1 MDLNGVPQP
10 QMNWDSTNL
19 VDTWKKFKQ
28 HVGLILDGP
37 LAEKDEKV
45 KITYLLLWVGEK
57 GRDIYNTWQLSED
70 DAKKLSVHFDKFL
83 TYVQPKQ
90 NSLLARCKF
99 RYETQSSDT
108 VEQFIT
114 RLKLIAK
121 DCNFKDTDEMI
132 RDSLIFGT
140 SSPKVKEKLLNEG
153 DTLTLEKAIQI
164 AQAFEYSQGQLKEM
178 KNLEPST
185 VVHELNLPR
194 HSQYNSASSRKNH
207 KTSDR
212 TRTGPV
218 NQNRVKVEP
227 HRYSSQQGCGNCG
240 RRHSKHEECPAKGK
254 KCNSCQ
260 KWNHFAQVCRSK
272 QRVDEVVLDTDS
284 DSDQE
289 FFIDCINEHNTFI
302 NDKNKVKRDQAF
314 ATITVCS
321 KPIKFKLDTGSQVNI
336 LPKHIFESLKFN
348 GTLKKSPRILTAYNG
363 NALPSLGVCCLP
375 CEHGSVNSK
384 LEFYCLDTNSPP
396 ILGMQSCLDYELIK
410 LVYSTETTCTS
421 DSDPMTK
428 SSVLKDYSDIF
439 KGVGLVSGKAT
450 IHIDSEVP
458 PVVHPPRRV
467 PVALRG
473 RLNLPISDRKIEE
486 IEKATLSDPQFDIL
500 KSVILEEVHKLHGTT
515 STTVINKLKGTFSR
529 LGIPETVVSDNGP
542 QYSSQEF
549 SEFANK
555 WDFKHVTSSPHYP
568 QSNGLAEKTVQ
579 TVKNMFNKCK
589 KDGKDPYVA
598 LLEYRTTPLDIGYT
612 PSQLLMCRK
621 LRSVLPTT
629 LEELVPKTPIYNE
642 VQNKIDCKKSYK
654 KKYYDKGSKP
664 LKSLNSGD
672 SVRIRGSNGLWKPA
686 IISSQHPASRSY
698 IVESQDGGI
707 YRRNRR
713 HIIGTRE
720 EVPLTT
726 VENDTIVPPVRY
738 EPQCNLTPPELAE
751 PTSNINNSPQIT
763 SDTETTETQQI
774 PSDGLYIT
782 RSGRIG
788 ILGTVSSWE
797 SGFWILHNNLL
808 FPAIKHG
815 VLAEPG
821 SKAWYATTVGDS
833 SADLFYI
840 CLTAGN

>member
-1 MDLNGVPQP
+1 MKLNDDKLEVGVTEVTYFGHVITSSGLRADPHKVQAISDMPPPSNKAEVQTILGMVNYLSKFAPNLAEITSPMRAILNKDVEFAWDQP
-10 QMNWDSTNL
+10 Q
-19 VDTWKKFKQ
+19 
-28 HVGLILDGP
+28 
-37 LAEKDEKV
+37 
-45 KITYLLLWVGEK
+45 
-57 GRDIYNTWQLSED
+57 
-70 DAKKLSVHFDKFL
+70 
-83 TYVQPKQ
+83 
-90 NSLLARCKF
+90 
-99 RYETQSSDT
+99 
-108 VEQFIT
+108 
-114 RLKLIAK
+114 IAA
-121 DCNFKDTDEMI
+121 FQ
-132 RDSLIFGT
+132 
-140 SSPKVKEKLLNEG
+140 KVKEILTRSPGPILSYYDPTKDLTLQVDASKYGLGAVLLQDDKPVAYASKSLTTSEINYAQIEKEMYAIVFG
-153 DTLTLEKAIQI
+153 CTRFHQYIYGRSIRVETDHKPLVSIMKKSLLDAPARLQRMILRLQRYELDVVHLPGKCIPVADTL
-164 AQAFEYSQGQLKEM
+164 
-178 KNLEPST
+178 
-185 VVHELNLPR
+185 
-194 HSQYNSASSRKNH
+194 SRKFL
-207 KTSDR
+207 SD
-212 TRTGPV
+212 TYPGLSDSF
-218 NQNRVKVEP
+218 E
-227 HRYSSQQGCGNCG
+227 
-240 RRHSKHEECPAKGK
+240 
-254 KCNSCQ
+254 
-260 KWNHFAQVCRSK
+260 AQV
-272 QRVDEVVLDTDS
+272 
-284 DSDQE
+284 
-289 FFIDCINEHNTFI
+289 HM
-302 NDKNKVKRDQAF
+302 
-314 ATITVCS
+314 
-321 KPIKFKLDTGSQVNI
+321 
-336 LPKHIFESLKFN
+336 IF
-348 GTLKKSPRILTAYNG
+348 
-363 NALPSLGVCCLP
+363 
-375 CEHGSVNSK
+375 
-384 LEFYCLDTNSPP
+384 
-396 ILGMQSCLDYELIK
+396 
-410 LVYSTETTCTS
+410 
-421 DSDPMTK
+421 
-428 SSVLKDYSDIF
+428 SS
-439 KGVGLVSGKAT
+439 
-450 IHIDSEVP
+450 
-458 PVVHPPRRV
+458 
-467 PVALRG
+467 
-473 RLNLPISDRKIEE
+473 LPISDRKIEE

-500 KSVILEEVHKLHGTT
+500 KSVILEGWPQSRSECPAQILEFWNHRDELSVNSGIIFKGHKIVIPTSLRVLMLDKIHTGHMGVEKCIRRARDVLFWPKMSLDISDMVLKCSVCLERRNSNAKEPLEPHKIPQYPWQVVATDLFYWNNADYIIIVDYYSLYLEVHKLHGTT

-654 KKYYDKGSKP
+654 KKKYYDKGSKP

-782 RSGRIG
+782 RSGRIVKPK
-788 ILGTVSSWE
+788 IIE
-797 SGFWILHNNLL
+797 SM
-808 FPAIKHG
+808 
-815 VLAEPG
+815 
-821 SKAWYATTVGDS
+821 
-833 SADLFYI
+833 
-840 CLTAGN
+840 

>member
-458 PVVHPPRRV
+458 PVVHP
-467 PVALRG
+467 
-473 RLNLPISDRKIEE
+473 
-486 IEKATLSDPQFDIL
+486 ATARSC
-500 KSVILEEVHKLHGTT
+500 SVTW
-515 STTVINKLKGTFSR
+515 
-529 LGIPETVVSDNGP
+529 
-542 QYSSQEF
+542 SS
-549 SEFANK
+549 K
-555 WDFKHVTSSPHYP
+555 
-568 QSNGLAEKTVQ
+568 
-579 TVKNMFNKCK
+579 
-589 KDGKDPYVA
+589 
-598 LLEYRTTPLDIGYT
+598 
-612 PSQLLMCRK
+612 
-621 LRSVLPTT
+621 
-629 LEELVPKTPIYNE
+629 
-642 VQNKIDCKKSYK
+642 
-654 KKYYDKGSKP
+654 
-664 LKSLNSGD
+664 
-672 SVRIRGSNGLWKPA
+672 VRIRSHG
-686 IISSQHPASRSY
+686 
-698 IVESQDGGI
+698 E
-707 YRRNRR
+707 RR
-713 HIIGTRE
+713 HY
-720 EVPLTT
+720 L
-726 VENDTIVPPVRY
+726 
-738 EPQCNLTPPELAE
+738 
-751 PTSNINNSPQIT
+751 
-763 SDTETTETQQI
+763 
-774 PSDGLYIT
+774 
-782 RSGRIG
+782 
-788 ILGTVSSWE
+788 
-797 SGFWILHNNLL
+797 
-808 FPAIKHG
+808 
-815 VLAEPG
+815 
-821 SKAWYATTVGDS
+821 
-833 SADLFYI
+833 
-840 CLTAGN
+840 

>member
-132 RDSLIFGT
+132 R
-140 SSPKVKEKLLNEG
+140 
-153 DTLTLEKAIQI
+153 
-164 AQAFEYSQGQLKEM
+164 
-178 KNLEPST
+178 
-185 VVHELNLPR
+185 
-194 HSQYNSASSRKNH
+194 
-207 KTSDR
+207 
-212 TRTGPV
+212 
-218 NQNRVKVEP
+218 
-227 HRYSSQQGCGNCG
+227 
-240 RRHSKHEECPAKGK
+240 
-254 KCNSCQ
+254 
-260 KWNHFAQVCRSK
+260 
-272 QRVDEVVLDTDS
+272 
-284 DSDQE
+284 
-289 FFIDCINEHNTFI
+289 
-302 NDKNKVKRDQAF
+302 
-314 ATITVCS
+314 
-321 KPIKFKLDTGSQVNI
+321 
-336 LPKHIFESLKFN
+336 
-348 GTLKKSPRILTAYNG
+348 
-363 NALPSLGVCCLP
+363 
-375 CEHGSVNSK
+375 
-384 LEFYCLDTNSPP
+384 DTNSPP

-782 RSGRIG
+782 RSGRIVKPK
-788 ILGTVSSWE
+788 IIE
-797 SGFWILHNNLL
+797 SM
-808 FPAIKHG
+808 
-815 VLAEPG
+815 
-821 SKAWYATTVGDS
+821 
-833 SADLFYI
+833 
-840 CLTAGN
+840 

>member
-194 HSQYNSASSRKNH
+194 HSQYNSASSLG
-207 KTSDR
+207 R
-212 TRTGPV
+212 TTRRLTELG
-218 NQNRVKVEP
+218 RVQSTKIESKSNPIVIL
-227 HRYSSQQGCGNCG
+227 
-240 RRHSKHEECPAKGK
+240 HSKDVEIVGE
-254 KCNSCQ
+254 
-260 KWNHFAQVCRSK
+260 
-272 QRVDEVVLDTDS
+272 DTP
-284 DSDQE
+284 
-289 FFIDCINEHNTFI
+289 NT
-302 NDKNKVKRDQAF
+302 KNVRRRER
-314 ATITVCS
+314 
-321 KPIKFKLDTGSQVNI
+321 N
-336 LPKHIFESLKFN
+336 
-348 GTLKKSPRILTAYNG
+348 
-363 NALPSLGVCCLP
+363 
-375 CEHGSVNSK
+375 
-384 LEFYCLDTNSPP
+384 TNSPP

-500 KSVILEEVHKLHGTT
+500 KSVILEGWPQSRSECPAQILEFWNHRDELSVNSEVHKLHGTT

-642 VQNKIDCKKSYK
+642 
-654 KKYYDKGSKP
+654 GSKP

-726 VENDTIVPPVRY
+726 VENDTIVPPVRSNR
-738 EPQCNLTPPELAE
+738 QCNLTPPELAE

-782 RSGRIG
+782 RSGRIVKPK
-788 ILGTVSSWE
+788 IIE
-797 SGFWILHNNLL
+797 SM
-808 FPAIKHG
+808 
-815 VLAEPG
+815 
-821 SKAWYATTVGDS
+821 
-833 SADLFYI
+833 
-840 CLTAGN
+840 

>member
-132 RDSLIFGT
+132 RAGSNGPWAAMLDLPVYKPFHLFLARIGVRRSCDRRMTGLPETSAPRDSLIFGT

-473 RLNLPISDRKIEE
+473 RLKSELDR
-486 IEKATLSDPQFDIL
+486 
-500 KSVILEEVHKLHGTT
+500 
-515 STTVINKLKGTFSR
+515 
-529 LGIPETVVSDNGP
+529 
-542 QYSSQEF
+542 
-549 SEFANK
+549 
-555 WDFKHVTSSPHYP
+555 
-568 QSNGLAEKTVQ
+568 
-579 TVKNMFNKCK
+579 M
-589 KDGKDPYVA
+589 DGKDPYVA

-738 EPQCNLTPPELAE
+738 EPQCNLTPSELAE

-782 RSGRIG
+782 RSGRIVKPK
-788 ILGTVSSWE
+788 IIE
-797 SGFWILHNNLL
+797 SM
-808 FPAIKHG
+808 
-815 VLAEPG
+815 
-821 SKAWYATTVGDS
+821 
-833 SADLFYI
+833 
-840 CLTAGN
+840 

>member
-227 HRYSSQQGCGNCG
+227 HRYSSQQGCGN
-240 RRHSKHEECPAKGK
+240 
-254 KCNSCQ
+254 
-260 KWNHFAQVCRSK
+260 
-272 QRVDEVVLDTDS
+272 
-284 DSDQE
+284 
-289 FFIDCINEHNTFI
+289 
-302 NDKNKVKRDQAF
+302 
-314 ATITVCS
+314 
-321 KPIKFKLDTGSQVNI
+321 
-336 LPKHIFESLKFN
+336 
-348 GTLKKSPRILTAYNG
+348 Y
-363 NALPSLGVCCLP
+363 
-375 CEHGSVNSK
+375 
-384 LEFYCLDTNSPP
+384 TNSPP

-473 RLNLPISDRKIEE
+473 RLNLY
-486 IEKATLSDPQFDIL
+486 L
-500 KSVILEEVHKLHGTT
+500 EVHKLHGTT

-782 RSGRIG
+782 RSGRIVKPK
-788 ILGTVSSWE
+788 IIE
-797 SGFWILHNNLL
+797 SM
-808 FPAIKHG
+808 
-815 VLAEPG
+815 
-821 SKAWYATTVGDS
+821 
-833 SADLFYI
+833 
-840 CLTAGN
+840 